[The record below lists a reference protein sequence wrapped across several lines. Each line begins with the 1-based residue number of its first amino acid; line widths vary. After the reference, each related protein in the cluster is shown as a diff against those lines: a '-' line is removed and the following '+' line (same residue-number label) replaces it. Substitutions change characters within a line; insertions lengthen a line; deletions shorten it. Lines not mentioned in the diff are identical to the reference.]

1 MNMDILFI
9 LVIFIFFIVAALFV
23 RGCDQLSRE
32 E

>member
-9 LVIFIFFIVAALFV
+9 LIIFVFFAAAALFT
-23 RGCDQLSRE
+23 RGCDQLSKE